1 MDTSFQNNIQVI
13 VHAKPRILIV
23 IILHF
28 FPFRSLTIQT
38 GSFTKRIE
46 RGINMEQISSSPN
59 FTTIEKKRS
68 ASPADLSKV
77 RTFTISEYKA
87 AAQCLAEAFATD
99 EVARYFI
106 DTEDMSSYSEEYKWK
121 LHCDILRY
129 AVAAHCYNGIVT
141 TIGPNYDAVA
151 LWFVL
156 PDPVTAPQPFQHH

>member
-1 MDTSFQNNIQVI
+1 M
-13 VHAKPRILIV
+13 
-23 IILHF
+23 
-28 FPFRSLTIQT
+28 LTIQIRN
-38 GSFTKRIE
+38 FTKHIE
-46 RGINMEQISSSPN
+46 RGINMEQIKSSPN

-68 ASPADLSKV
+68 ASPSDLSEV

-121 LHCDILRY
+121 LHCDILCY

-156 PDPVTAPQPFQHH
+156 PDPVTVPQPFQQY